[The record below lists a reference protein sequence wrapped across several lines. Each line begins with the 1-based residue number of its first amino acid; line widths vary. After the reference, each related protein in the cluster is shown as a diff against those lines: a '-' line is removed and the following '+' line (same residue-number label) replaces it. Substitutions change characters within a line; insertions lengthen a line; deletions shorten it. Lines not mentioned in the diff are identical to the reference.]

1 MTDYE
6 KNAIELAKKYSIEKK
21 ILDVECKKYFPDDR
35 EKRDVYTIKLSS
47 PFYSYTF
54 TYGDSIVNTREN
66 KKFSNKIQKVPSFY
80 DIFACVQKYEVSD
93 DIDDFISEYGYTVDY
108 GIKNLIDLHNAV
120 KLEYKNFS
128 KLFESGIIPDDI
140 LEIC

>member
-1 MTDYE
+1 MTEYE
-6 KNAIELAKKYSIEKK
+6 KHAIELAKKYNVEKK
-21 ILDVECKKYFPDDR
+21 ILDVECKKYFPDDK

-47 PFYSYTF
+47 PFHSYTF
-54 TYGDSIVNTREN
+54 TYGDSIANTREN
-66 KKFSNKIQKVPSFY
+66 SRNKKVPSFY
-80 DIFACVQKYEVSD
+80 SIFACVQKYEVSD
-93 DIDDFISEYGYTVDY
+93 DIDDFISEYGYTLDY

-140 LEIC
+140 LEIW